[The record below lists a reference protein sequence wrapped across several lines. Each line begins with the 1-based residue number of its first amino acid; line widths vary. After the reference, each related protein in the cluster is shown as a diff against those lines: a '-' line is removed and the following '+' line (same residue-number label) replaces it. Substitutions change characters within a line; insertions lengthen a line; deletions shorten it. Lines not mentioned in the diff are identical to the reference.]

1 VTERS
6 SDVDS
11 APFGAMDRPE
21 SNPDKTAKPSDE
33 KSKGEGGGPMKK
45 DWRKERRGKATGDKS
60 QSEGKKRRRSRSRKP
75 GTESADEQSGKVV
88 EQEGEKPK
96 KAEGRNQVRKKRPSR
111 DANQGSGK
119 QVTGKAGGSREKK
132 KREGST
138 EKIESL
144 GTTEGLILI
153 DKQHHGTL
161 RATDMGWLKTNQDVH
176 VSPRLVQKFKLYEG
190 SVVTGPYARSR
201 GSNHKF
207 DLLDV
212 ETIDGFP
219 AGKVPKVRP
228 FKQCLSISPDFH
240 YNVGDLSSDLSLRV
254 IDLLCPVGRGTRGLL
269 VAPPRSGKTMIL
281 QSFAKAVEEH
291 FPDCHLMV
299 LLVDERPEEATDW
312 KRSINPKSVF
322 VSNNDETAKKHTQ
335 LCEAVFKR
343 AKRLVEIGEE
353 VILLVDSLTRM
364 GRAYNN
370 VSGNSGKTM
379 SGGIDSRA
387 LEIPKQFF
395 GLARNT
401 ESAGSL
407 TILATALIETG
418 SVMDKVIFE
427 EFKGTG
433 NMELVL
439 SRKLADRR
447 IFPAIDVE
455 RSGTRKEERL
465 FSSAKLRQ
473 MHILR
478 RVLTSMHFAEAMELL
493 VTKLDEVDT
502 NAAFLKRFE
511 VAADA

>member
-1 VTERS
+1 MTDRS

-21 SNPDKTAKPSDE
+21 PSGSQGKSADKSGKPPGKPSG
-33 KSKGEGGGPMKK
+33 KSSNGGKK
-45 DWRKERRGKATGDKS
+45 DWRKNRQNKASAKSGQGGDESKRRPRRSKPKAESKPEEGERQPDAKDAKPKQERRGGGR
-60 QSEGKKRRRSRSRKP
+60 QERKP
-75 GTESADEQSGKVV
+75 RRQGESKGRGRERAPK
-88 EQEGEKPK
+88 GERGQDQPK
-96 KAEGRNQVRKKRPSR
+96 KSEV
-111 DANQGSGK
+111 
-119 QVTGKAGGSREKK
+119 
-132 KREGST
+132 
-138 EKIESL
+138 L
-144 GTTEGLILI
+144 GTAAGLILI
-153 DKQHHGTL
+153 DKQRHGTL
-161 RATDMGWLKTNQDVH
+161 RANDNGWLKTNQDVH
-176 VSPRLVQKFKLYEG
+176 VAPKLVQKYKLYEG
-190 SVVTGPYARSR
+190 SVVTGPYVKSR
-201 GSNHKF
+201 GSHKF

-212 ETIDGFP
+212 ETIDGFEP
-219 AGKVPKVRP
+219 GKLPKFRP
-228 FKQCLSISPDFH
+228 FKACTTIAPDFH
-240 YNVGDLSSDLSLRV
+240 YNVGDVSSDLSLRV

-281 QSFAKAVEEH
+281 HSFAKAIEQH
-291 FPDCHLMV
+291 FPDMHLMV
-299 LLVDERPEEATDW
+299 LLVDERPEEATEW
-312 KRSINPKSVF
+312 KRTISPEKVF
-322 VSNNDETAKKHTQ
+322 VSTNDETAKKHTQ

-343 AKRLVEIGEE
+343 AKRLVEMGEE
-353 VILLVDSLTRM
+353 VVLLVDSLTRM

-370 VSGNSGKTM
+370 VKGNSGKTM

-401 ESAGSL
+401 EQAGSL
-407 TILATALIETG
+407 TILGTALIETG
-418 SVMDKVIFE
+418 SAMDKVIFE

-478 RVLTSMHFAEAMELL
+478 RVLTSMHFAEAMDLL
-493 VTKLDEVDT
+493 VTKLDDVPT
-502 NAAFLKRFE
+502 NADFLKRFE

>member
-1 VTERS
+1 MTERP

-11 APFGAMDRPE
+11 APFGAMERHDSSSP
-21 SNPDKTAKPSDE
+21 KPT
-33 KSKGEGGGPMKK
+33 KSSGTPASGEGDSRKK
-45 DWRKERRGKATGDKS
+45 DWRKERRGKPS
-60 QSEGKKRRRSRSRKP
+60 SEKGGEGQERRRTRTRKP
-75 GTESADEQSGKVV
+75 QVESADKVDKVV
-88 EQEGEKPK
+88 KADSDKPSEKHT
-96 KAEGRNQVRKKRPSR
+96 AARRTKRPARSER
-111 DANQGSGK
+111 PADG
-119 QVTGKAGGSREKK
+119 
-132 KREGST
+132 KREEETKVAKGK
-138 EKIESL
+138 ERARESSKAAPL

-153 DKQHHGTL
+153 DKAHHGSL
-161 RATDMGWLKTNQDVH
+161 RATNVGWLKTSHDVH
-176 VSPRLVQKFKLYEG
+176 VSPRLVQKYKLSEG
-190 SVVTGPYARSR
+190 SIITGPYARSQ
-201 GSNHKF
+201 GAHKF
-207 DLLDV
+207 DLTDV

-219 AGKVPKVRP
+219 AGKAPKVRP
-228 FKQCLSISPDFH
+228 FKQCVSITPDFH
-240 YNVGDLSSDLSLRV
+240 YNVGDLSGDLSLRV

-291 FPDCHLMV
+291 FPDVKLMV

-312 KRSINPKSVF
+312 KRTINPASVF
-322 VSNNDETAKKHTQ
+322 VSTNDETAKKHTQ

-343 AKRLVEIGEE
+343 AMRLVELGEE
-353 VILLVDSLTRM
+353 VILLVDSITRM

-370 VSGNSGKTM
+370 VNGNSGKTM
-379 SGGIDSRA
+379 SGGIDSKA
-387 LEIPKQFF
+387 LEVPKQFF
-395 GLARNT
+395 GMARNT
-401 ESAGSL
+401 ESSGSL

-447 IFPAIDVE
+447 IFPAIDIE

-473 MHILR
+473 MHTLR

-493 VTKLDEVDT
+493 VTKLDDAAT
-502 NAAFLKRFE
+502 NTAFLKRFE
-511 VAADA
+511 VASDA